1 MSKTTAMDKSAASGE
16 EPLTA
21 AAVAKRVNWYTPAE
35 ALLGDPPLFIAQIMA
50 RGGARE
56 IVWMQREFTLAQQRA
71 AYQAAPAGLFD
82 RRAWAYWG
90 LMLLG
95 APDALPYP
103 VRFPDAAAQLAPW
116 PGF

>member
-1 MSKTTAMDKSAASGE
+1 MGE
-16 EPLTA
+16 GKLTA

-35 ALLGDPPLFIAQIMA
+35 AVLDKPQLFIAQIMA
-50 RGGARE
+50 RGGVRE
-56 IVWMQREFTLAQQRA
+56 LVWMQREFTLEQQRA
-71 AYQAAPAGLFD
+71 AYKAAPPGLFD

-103 VRFPDAAAQLAPW
+103 VRFPDAAAQLVPW